1 MMPRNGRAGGG
12 AGDGTYGGTT
22 KITTLSSSSTVAMQN
37 NSSQIQWTEAGGVNR
52 STTGSDDMQRNHMLD
67 AIAVGVVHCFVSKAI

>member
-1 MMPRNGRAGGG
+1 MMPRSGRAGGG

-22 KITTLSSSSTVAMQN
+22 KITTLSSSTVAMQN
-37 NSSQIQWTEAGGVNR
+37 SQVQWTEAGGVNR
-52 STTGSDDMQRNHMLD
+52 SNTTDSDDMQRNHMLD